1 MAYSLR
7 VPICVGDFSVE
18 IDSPSVGVYFTS
30 TANYGSS
37 DGEKLVSVSKSDS
50 SGNKVQYMRDFD
62 DNFFVYSGSQYLRA
76 PSSYNFGTISGDTEV
91 PFLVWNSSSHD
102 VQLNA
107 MTVTGTSAESVSFN
121 PALATKLYKSGESKY
136 TTMLISGDGSEPS
149 ISAAVAFDFD
159 VSSGVRDWSFTV
171 SALRIALFAFQPD
184 FSESAK
190 ITLSTA
196 TNIIKK
202 LDGSEQR
209 INLQQGIARSY
220 TFKFTTRSRK
230 DSSRLKAFLHK
241 NAGKQFAAPY
251 WIDAQQISATA
262 GDTTFNFATPGF
274 VDFSKYTLFAIIDSV
289 GNYELMQVAGY
300 TSDSVSSVQQCVRNY
315 TNAVLVPCEIC
326 YLDEGSYKVTEFTSE
341 NLSATLTFDTFVN

>member
-7 VPICVGDFSVE
+7 VPMCVGEFSVE
-18 IDSPSVGVYFTS
+18 VDSPTVGVYFTAV
-30 TANYGSS
+30 ANYGNS
-37 DGEKLVSVSKSDS
+37 DGEHLVNISKSDS
-50 SGNKVQYMRDFD
+50 TGNKVQYMRDLD
-62 DNFFVYSGSQYLRA
+62 ANFFVYSSSQYLRA
-76 PSSYNFGTISGDTEV
+76 PASYNFGTISGDTEV

-107 MTVTGTSAESVSFN
+107 VSVSGTSAESVLFN
-121 PALATKLYKSGESKY
+121 PLLATKLYKPGESKY
-136 TTMLISGDGSEPS
+136 TTMSISGDGSEPS
-149 ISAAVAFDFD
+149 ISATVFFDFD
-159 VSSGVRDWSFTV
+159 ASSGVRDWSFTV
-171 SALRIALFAFQPD
+171 SALRIALFAVQPD

-196 TNIIKK
+196 TNIIRK

-209 INLQQGIARSY
+209 INVQQGLARSY

-230 DSSRLKAFLHK
+230 DSAKLKAFLHK

-251 WIDAQQISATA
+251 WIDAQQISSSA

-300 TSDSVSSVQQCVRNY
+300 TSDSVSSVQQCVRDY
-315 TNAVLVPCEIC
+315 TNAVLVPVEIC
-326 YLDEGSYKVTEFTSE
+326 YLNESTYKVTEFTSE